1 MGLYVQTPPYNN
13 PTEVDP
19 NLGRHDAFVMVGP
32 YIFVQKTVN
41 DVASL
46 YTSYNKGTFKKAM
59 IPAEIPH
66 QVSKIDLACI
76 LLDSF
81 VHDM

>member
-66 QVSKIDLACI
+66 QVSKID
-76 LLDSF
+76 
-81 VHDM
+81 